1 MYFYWFRSTFL
12 AHTTFPIIHCV
23 LSFIFL
29 VSEQFFGKFFSI
41 VTKLKSS
48 VLSLLFYYLR
58 KVINKHNKNK
68 ITHRLQD
75 SMIFFDQLKA
85 VEQRSWLNRR
95 MLSFTI
101 YCDTFQMYCPSCCL
115 GILFQYPA
123 SQQYNFI
130 NSFSQTR
137 WKLLKSTFLGHW
149 RLYQWPIIRVS
160 PQTSGFF
167 GCRVF
172 SLPHQDLTAVFLRT
186 NSCIWEPVKVWMR
199 TIPNRSISGKKQT
212 VKSTV
217 FIG

>member
-1 MYFYWFRSTFL
+1 MYFYWFRSIFL

-115 GILFQYPA
+115 GILFQHPA

-149 RLYQWPIIRVS
+149 RALSVAYN
-160 PQTSGFF
+160 TSFSTDF
-167 GCRVF
+167 RVF
-172 SLPHQDLTAVFLRT
+172 WVPCLLLASPEPHCCVPTHQQLYLGACESVNED
-186 NSCIWEPVKVWMR
+186 NSKQIHQW
-199 TIPNRSISGKKQT
+199 KKAN
-212 VKSTV
+212 S
-217 FIG
+217 